1 MFEDIPSGLGVEKTF
16 VYAPRRRLLYP
27 RMKAEREVAI
37 VTGASSGI
45 GMETAFAL
53 VRRGYAVV
61 LAARREDRL
70 EQVADRCREIDTDAA
85 VEVVVTDV
93 SDRSAVESLV
103 GGAVAKFE
111 RVDVM
116 VNNAGSGMFGRVH
129 ELSETDVRELF
140 EVNFYGVLH
149 GCQAVAPIM
158 IARRSGHI
166 FNVSSVIGKRGTP
179 FHGAYCATKFAVCGL
194 TDSMRVEMKPY
205 GVNVT
210 SVCPTL
216 TATEFFDHS
225 RMEPRAHSKYESESK
240 MMPAS
245 KVGRRIAATIGKS
258 KPELVFSVGGKF
270 LVVLSALWP
279 RAVDWIMKIYHD
291 DLVKRQES

>member
-1 MFEDIPSGLGVEKTF
+1 MNSELK
-16 VYAPRRRLLYP
+16 
-27 RMKAEREVAI
+27 VAI
-37 VTGASSGI
+37 ITGASSGI

-53 VRRGYAVV
+53 VRCGYAVV

-70 EQVADRCREIDTDAA
+70 EQVAGRCGDIADDAV
-85 VEVVVTDV
+85 VEAVVTDV
-93 SDRSAVESLV
+93 SDRSAVERLV
-103 GGAVAKFE
+103 NGAVEKFG

-116 VNNAGSGMFGRVH
+116 VNNAGSGMFGRMH
-129 ELSETDVRELF
+129 ELPESEVRDLF
-140 EVNFYGVLH
+140 DVNFYGVLY

-158 IARRSGHI
+158 IAQRSGHI

-205 GVNVT
+205 GVKVT
-210 SVCPTL
+210 NVCPTL

-245 KVGRRIAATIGKS
+245 TVGRKIAATVGKS
-258 KPELVFSVGGKF
+258 KPELVFSAGGKF
-270 LVVLSALWP
+270 LVMLSALWP
-279 RAVDWIMKIYHD
+279 RATDWIMKIYHD
-291 DLVKRQES
+291 DLVKRQEP

>member
-1 MFEDIPSGLGVEKTF
+1 ME
-16 VYAPRRRLLYP
+16 
-27 RMKAEREVAI
+27 AELKVAI

-45 GMETAFAL
+45 GMETVFAL

-70 EQVADRCREIDTDAA
+70 EQVVRRCREIASGAA
-85 VEVVVTDV
+85 VEAVVTDV
-93 SDRSAVESLV
+93 SDRVGVESLV
-103 GGAVAKFE
+103 GGAVEKFG
-111 RVDVM
+111 RVDVL
-116 VNNAGSGMFGRVH
+116 VNNAGSGMFARVH
-129 ELSETDVRELF
+129 ELSEADVRELF
-140 EVNFYGVLH
+140 EVNFYGVLY

-205 GVNVT
+205 GVKVT
-210 SVCPTL
+210 NVCPTL
-216 TATEFFDHS
+216 TASEFFDHS
-225 RMEPRAHSKYESESK
+225 RMEPRARSKYEADRK

-245 KVGRRIAATIGKS
+245 KVGRKIAATVGKS

-270 LVVLSALWP
+270 LVTLSALWP
-279 RAVDWIMKIYHD
+279 RAADWIMKIYHD
-291 DLVKRQES
+291 DLVKRQKS